1 MYGYE
6 DEATFEHAFNIK
18 RTKVSKQTWLDS
30 IYNVKEKWVECYMKV
45 VFTLGMRSTQMSE
58 SLNSDLNSYFKS
70 NFDVIWFLK
79 KFEKSGAR

>member
-1 MYGYE
+1 
-6 DEATFEHAFNIK
+6 
-18 RTKVSKQTWLDS
+18 
-30 IYNVKEKWVECYMKV
+30 